1 MSSKISRR
9 HEVKSSEKIEKDLIT
24 YPNEERNSMTKT
36 FTAVYV
42 NLTEARRDL
51 VLHAAM
57 PGAEPENILIT
68 FEGTTLTLHCT
79 MRGKVG
85 ADKTA
90 LLHEWHIGEYHR
102 VVKLPFPVDSNRTNA
117 TYNNGVLTISMPKS
131 QSPTEAGQLKVK
143 KVKAERGQT
152 RRHSGSAQG

>member
-1 MSSKISRR
+1 MA
-9 HEVKSSEKIEKDLIT
+9 
-24 YPNEERNSMTKT
+24 KT
-36 FTAVYV
+36 LTTVRV

-68 FEGTTLTLHCT
+68 FDGTTLTLHCT
-79 MRGKVG
+79 MRGRTG
-85 ADKTA
+85 ADKTR
-90 LLHEWHIGEYHR
+90 LLHEWNIGEYHR
-102 VVKLPFPVDSNRTNA
+102 VVQLPFHVVSNRANA

-131 QSPTEAGQLKVK
+131 QSPTEAAQLKVK